1 MSGRWTIL
9 ALLFAVRT
17 AMAFQFQSV
26 AALAPLIRRDFGV
39 DLADVGLL
47 IGLYLSPG
55 IVLAL
60 PGGAIGKRYGDKAS
74 VVAGLALMACGGLI
88 MALSPSWAVQLFGR
102 VLAGVGG
109 VLLNVLMAKMVTD
122 WFSGREIATAMAI
135 FVNSWPV
142 GIALALVLLPPI
154 AIHAGVSA
162 AFLLTSVLI
171 IIGMVAIALLYR
183 PAPAFRETIASN
195 GAAPKGNVF
204 LAVMT
209 AGLIWGLFNAS
220 VGMIFSFAPSLLD
233 ERGWTVASASS
244 VTSVVL
250 WVAAFSV
257 PFGGYLADRTGHHR
271 LVMLGGLVAF
281 GAMLIIAAR
290 TDAVLPAFIVV
301 GLVSGLS
308 AGPIMSLPNRVLAP
322 EARAVGMGVFYAL
335 FYLVVVVGA
344 WVGGVAASFAG
355 TARVTFDLGAVMLG
369 ACCVAWLVFEK
380 LAARADAQKHAQSAE
395 FIPT

>member
-39 DLADVGLL
+39 DLGDVGLL

-60 PGGAIGKRYGDKAS
+60 PGGAIGKRYGDKPS
-74 VVAGLALMACGGLI
+74 VVAGIALMVAGGLI
-88 MALSPSWAVQLFGR
+88 MSFSPLWELQLFGR
-102 VLAGVGG
+102 VLAGIGG

-142 GIALALVLLPPI
+142 GIALALVILPPI
-154 AIHAGVSA
+154 ATLAGVSA
-162 AFLLTSVLI
+162 AFLLTTALAA
-171 IIGMVAIALLYR
+171 IGMVAVAVLYR
-183 PAPAFRETIASN
+183 PAPMSDAVVAGN
-195 GAAPKGNVF
+195 GATPKGPVF
-204 LAVMT
+204 FAVMM

-257 PFGGYLADRTGHHR
+257 PFGGYLADRTGQHR
-271 LVMLGGLVAF
+271 LVMLGGLVASA
-281 GAMLIIAAR
+281 AMFVIAAR
-290 TDAVLPAFIVV
+290 TDAVLPSFAIV

-322 EARAVGMGVFYAL
+322 EARAVGMGLFYAL

-344 WVGGVAASFAG
+344 WVGGVAASLAG

-369 ACCVAWLVFEK
+369 ACCVAWWVFEK
-380 LAARADAQKHAQSAE
+380 LAARAAPGKHALSAE
-395 FIPT
+395 STGV